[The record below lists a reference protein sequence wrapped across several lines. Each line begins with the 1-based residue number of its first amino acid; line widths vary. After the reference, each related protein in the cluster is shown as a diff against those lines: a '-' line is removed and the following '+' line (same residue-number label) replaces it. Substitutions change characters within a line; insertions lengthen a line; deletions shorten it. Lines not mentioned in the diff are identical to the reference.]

1 MSLTDTTVKNTY
13 TADGSNRN
21 WEFTF
26 PFRSTDDLRIST
38 VDEDGEE
45 TEINT
50 AYEIDTD
57 NSRVIYPTLES
68 GLAPLATGIKITL
81 WRDTPRTQNIDLL
94 RQGVLDAQELEGGFD
109 KLTMITQELDERTG
123 RALMYPAG
131 SDNPLNAA
139 EYLAEIE
146 HSVQSAAGSA
156 TQAGA
161 SAQAAQTAQ
170 NAAVQAQQ
178 GAEAAVSAAES
189 AATAAASDAASAA
202 QVWQEVQKRQRKEFI
217 FTAGTPS
224 GSYTG
229 SLTEIDLGTDLTGL
243 DVEVYLNGVNKEQG
257 TEYGVSGTK
266 ITFSFELTAG
276 SKVKVRLGDLIR
288 TAKETDVA
296 AAILAHDNDEDAHPA
311 LQERISALEQGGGSY
326 ELPAAT
332 ATTLGGVK
340 VGSGLSVTADGTL
353 SASGGGSGGGE
364 SWFTL
369 TGENYTAQQLSN
381 GLSSGKA
388 GSYGLGAY
396 ASKTITRVEAWAGD
410 GTEGNPYFR
419 LPWPYGWHRSG
430 NFIYLYFVRGGVS
443 LNWSEFYTN
452 ANAINVAVR
461 AYYK

>member
-81 WRDTPRTQNIDLL
+81 WRDTPRTQSIDLL

-131 SDNPLNAA
+131 SDEPLNAA

-146 HSVQSAAGSA
+146 QSVQSAAGSA

-311 LQERISALEQGGGSY
+311 LQERISALEQGGGS
-326 ELPAAT
+326 
-332 ATTLGGVK
+332 
-340 VGSGLSVTADGTL
+340 
-353 SASGGGSGGGE
+353 GGGE

-369 TGENYTAQQLSN
+369 TGENYTAAQLSN

-388 GSYGLGAY
+388 GSYALGAY

>member
-1 MSLTDTTVKNTY
+1 MTKLTVDILLGENTRAQAGVPQFVSPVATTVQVGQVQSGETASVVNSGTPQHAIFDFVLPKGDKG
-13 TADGSNRN
+13 ADGLDGKDGKDGVNG
-21 WEFTF
+21 
-26 PFRSTDDLRIST
+26 TDGKS
-38 VDEDGEE
+38 
-45 TEINT
+45 
-50 AYEIDTD
+50 AYEQA
-57 NSRVIYPTLES
+57 V
-68 GLAPLATGIKITL
+68 
-81 WRDTPRTQNIDLL
+81 
-94 RQGVLDAQELEGGFD
+94 EGGY
-109 KLTMITQELDERTG
+109 TG
-123 RALMYPAG
+123 
-131 SDNPLNAA
+131 
-139 EYLAEIE
+139 
-146 HSVQSAAGSA
+146 
-156 TQAGA
+156 TQAQFNEELG
-161 SAQAAQTAQ
+161 SFGDLAQSAQTA
-170 NAAVQAQQ
+170 ADQAQQ
-178 GAEAAVSAAES
+178 I
-189 AATAAASDAASAA
+189 
-202 QVWQEVQKRQRKEFI
+202 WQDVQKRQRKEFI
-217 FTAGTPS
+217 YTAGTPS
-224 GSYTG
+224 GAYTG
-229 SLTEIDLGTDLTGL
+229 SLTEIDTGTDLTGL

-257 TEYGVSGTK
+257 TEYSVSGTK

-296 AAILAHDNDEDAHPA
+296 AAILAHDNDEEAHPA

-369 TGENYTAQQLSN
+369 TGEYYTAQQLSN

-388 GSYGLGAY
+388 GSYALGAY